1 MDLVALQH
9 VGSSQTRNQTCVPCI
24 AGRFLSTEP
33 PEKPKYFILFILF
46 YFILFYFWPHCKAC
60 GVPHALTNM
69 ELVTSSMEAWSP
81 NHWTIR
87 EVPQ

>member
-9 VGSSQTRNQTCVPCI
+9 VGSSQTRNQTCVPSI

-33 PEKPKYFILFILF
+33 PEKPKYFINL
-46 YFILFYFWPHCKAC
+46 ILFYFWPHCKAC
-60 GVPHALTNM
+60 GVLHALTNM